1 MAEPSSAGPSST
13 ARCGS
18 SSRCSTRTRPSG
30 TSTGCSPRSW
40 RPEMRTW
47 RTRFHEPLRPRHRT
61 RRRGLE
67 LCQASPV
74 PASVTELLT
83 AAVAAIGGTERPGQ
97 VRMAGA
103 VADAIGAGEH
113 LIVQAGT
120 GTGKSLAYLVPALAH
135 GDRVVVATATIA
147 LQNQLV
153 GRDLPRLVEAVEP
166 LLDRAPRYAILK
178 GRRNYLC
185 LQRLHDGV
193 PDEEQDALFDP
204 KPTSELGKQVVRLR
218 DWAADTET
226 GDRDELVPGADDRAW
241 AQVSVTASDCLGA
254 SRCPFGEE
262 CYAELARERA
272 AQADIVVTNHALLAI
287 DALEPFPVLG
297 EHAVVVIDEGHELV
311 DRVTNAATDELRTTM
326 IERAA
331 RRASRYVKDTLVNS
345 LVAAG
350 ARLSLVLDQV
360 PPGRLEVLPGSV
372 VDALAEIRDAVHP
385 VLSALG
391 DGDRE
396 RSDHQAEANRRR
408 ARSAAQEVHEVAV
421 RLLEHSEFD
430 VAWCEPST
438 ERRGAVLR
446 VAPLSVAGLLREAL
460 YQQRTVVLTSAT
472 LALGGSFDVIAR
484 QVGLPVG
491 AGGEAAAR
499 EAPAGEASASQ
510 ESVAE
515 GSTED
520 GEGAALRWHGLD
532 VGSPFDFPRQAILY
546 VAQHLPPPG
555 REGLDPRT
563 LDELIQLMVAA
574 GGRTLGLFSSYRA
587 AVAAAAVARDRTSL
601 QVLLQGEDSTAQ
613 LVARFA
619 ADEESCLF
627 GTLSLWQGV
636 DVPGSACQLVVI
648 DRIPFPRPDDPI
660 RSARQKA
667 VDEAGGNGF
676 LTIAA
681 AHAALLLAQGAGRLI
696 RTHTD
701 RGVVAVLDPRLA
713 TARYAPFLRAS
724 LPSFWYT
731 VDPAQVRTSL
741 ANLRGAATA
750 PARGSD
756 PA

>member
-1 MAEPSSAGPSST
+1 
-13 ARCGS
+13 
-18 SSRCSTRTRPSG
+18 
-30 TSTGCSPRSW
+30 
-40 RPEMRTW
+40 
-47 RTRFHEPLRPRHRT
+47 
-61 RRRGLE
+61 
-67 LCQASPV
+67 
-74 PASVTELLT
+74 
-83 AAVAAIGGTERPGQ
+83 
-97 VRMAGA
+97 MAGA
-103 VADAIGAGEH
+103 VADAIESGEH

-120 GTGKSLAYLVPALAH
+120 GTGKSLAYLVPVLAH

-166 LLDRAPRYAILK
+166 LLARAPRYAILK

-204 KPTSELGKQVVRLR
+204 QPTSALGKQVVRLR
-218 DWAADTET
+218 DWSADTET
-226 GDRDELVPGADDRAW
+226 GDRDELVPGVDDRAW

-272 AQADIVVTNHALLAI
+272 AEADIVVTNHALLAI

-311 DRVTNAATDELRTTM
+311 DRVTNAATDELRVTM
-326 IERAA
+326 IERTA

-345 LVAAG
+345 LIAAG

-360 PPGRLEVLPGSV
+360 PPGRLDVLPGSLA
-372 VDALAEIRDAVHP
+372 DALAEVRDSVHP

-391 DGDRE
+391 DGDRD
-396 RSDHQAEANRRR
+396 RSDHRAEANRRR
-408 ARSAAQEVHEVAV
+408 ARSAAQEVHQVAV
-421 RLLEHSEFD
+421 RLLEHSEYD

-438 ERRGAVLR
+438 DRRGAVLR

-460 YQQRTVVLTSAT
+460 YRERTVVMTSAT

-491 AGGEAAAR
+491 EAAVTGIGGSEGESR
-499 EAPAGEASASQ
+499 AGESAG
-510 ESVAE
+510 V
-515 GSTED
+515 GSGDD
-520 GEGAALRWHGLD
+520 GGPADLRWSGLD

-546 VAQHLPPPG
+546 VARHLPSPG
-555 REGLDPRT
+555 RDGLDPRT
-563 LDELIQLMVAA
+563 VDELIELMEAA

-587 AVAAAAVARDRTSL
+587 AVAAAAVARDRTEL
-601 QVLLQGEDSTAQ
+601 PVLLQGEDSTAQ

-636 DVPGSACQLVVI
+636 DVPGPSCQLVVI

-696 RTHTD
+696 RTSTD

-724 LPSFWYT
+724 LPAFWYT
-731 VDPAQVRTSL
+731 ADPGRVRTSL
-741 ANLRGAATA
+741 ANLRDAAA
-750 PARGSD
+750 AASSVRASD

>member
-1 MAEPSSAGPSST
+1 MAA
-13 ARCGS
+13 
-18 SSRCSTRTRPSG
+18 
-30 TSTGCSPRSW
+30 
-40 RPEMRTW
+40 
-47 RTRFHEPLRPRHRT
+47 
-61 RRRGLE
+61 
-67 LCQASPV
+67 
-74 PASVTELLT
+74 
-83 AAVAAIGGTERPGQ
+83 
-97 VRMAGA
+97 A
-103 VADAIGAGEH
+103 VADAIDSGEH

-120 GTGKSLAYLVPALAH
+120 GTGKSLAYLVPVLAH

-153 GRDLPRLVEAVEP
+153 RRDLPRLVEAVEP
-166 LLDRAPRYAILK
+166 LLARAPRYAILK

-204 KPTSELGKQVVRLR
+204 KPTSVLGKEVVRLR

-226 GDRDELVPGADDRAW
+226 GDRDELLPGVDDRAW

-272 AQADIVVTNHALLAI
+272 AEADIVVTNHALLAI
-287 DALEPFPVLG
+287 DALEPFPLLG

-311 DRVTNAATDELRTTM
+311 DRVTNAATDELRVPM
-326 IERAA
+326 IERSA
-331 RRASRYVKDTLVNS
+331 RRASRYVKDSLVNS

-360 PPGRLEVLPGSV
+360 PPGRLDVLPGSL
-372 VDALAEIRDAVHP
+372 VDALAEVRDSVHP

-391 DGDRE
+391 EGDRD

-421 RLLEHSEFD
+421 RLLEHSEDD
-430 VAWCEPST
+430 VAWCEPAT
-438 ERRGAVLR
+438 DRRGAVLR

-460 YQQRTVVLTSAT
+460 YRERTVVMTSAT

-491 AGGEAAAR
+491 AAMATGAGEPGREPAGGSSAGESVG
-499 EAPAGEASASQ
+499 ESPAGELAGELAGESAG
-510 ESVAE
+510 ESSDEDA
-515 GSTED
+515 GSPD
-520 GEGAALRWHGLD
+520 LRWRGLD

-546 VAQHLPPPG
+546 VARHLPPPG
-555 REGLDPRT
+555 RDGLDPRT
-563 LDELIQLMVAA
+563 LDELIQLMEAA

-587 AVAAAAVARDRTSL
+587 AVAAAAVARDRTDL
-601 QVLLQGEDSTAQ
+601 PVLLQGEDSTAQ

-619 ADEESCLF
+619 ADTESCLF

-636 DVPGSACQLVVI
+636 DVPGAACQLVVI

-696 RTHTD
+696 RTSTD

-724 LPSFWYT
+724 LPAFWYT
-731 VDPAQVRTSL
+731 SDPTQVRTSL
-741 ANLRGAATA
+741 ANLRGAAAAVTRGRA
-750 PARGSD
+750 SNPA
-756 PA
+756 

>member
-1 MAEPSSAGPSST
+1 
-13 ARCGS
+13 
-18 SSRCSTRTRPSG
+18 
-30 TSTGCSPRSW
+30 
-40 RPEMRTW
+40 
-47 RTRFHEPLRPRHRT
+47 
-61 RRRGLE
+61 
-67 LCQASPV
+67 
-74 PASVTELLT
+74 
-83 AAVAAIGGTERPGQ
+83 
-97 VRMAGA
+97 MAGA
-103 VADAIGAGEH
+103 VADAIDTGEH

-120 GTGKSLAYLVPALAH
+120 GTGKSLAYLVPVLAH
-135 GDRVVVATATIA
+135 GERVVVATATIA

-166 LLDRAPRYAILK
+166 LLARAPRYAILK

-193 PDEEQDALFDP
+193 PDEEQDTLFDP
-204 KPTSELGKQVVRLR
+204 KPTSALGKQVVRLR

-226 GDRDELVPGADDRAW
+226 GDRDELVPGVDDRAW
-241 AQVSVTASDCLGA
+241 AQVSVTATDCLGA
-254 SRCPFGEE
+254 SRCPFGVE
-262 CYAELARERA
+262 CFAELAREQA
-272 AQADIVVTNHALLAI
+272 AEADIVVTNHALLAI

-311 DRVTNAATDELRTTM
+311 DRVTNAATDELRVTM
-326 IERAA
+326 IERSA
-331 RRASRYVKDTLVNS
+331 RRASRYVKDTLVNG

-350 ARLSLVLDQV
+350 GRLGLVLDQV
-360 PPGRLEVLPGSV
+360 PSGRLDVLPESLV
-372 VDALAEIRDAVHP
+372 AVLAEVRDSVHP

-391 DGDRE
+391 DGDRD

-421 RLLEHSEFD
+421 RLLEQSEHD

-438 ERRGAVLR
+438 DRRGAVLR

-460 YQQRTVVLTSAT
+460 YRKRTVVMTSAT

-484 QVGLPVG
+484 QVGLPVV
-491 AGGEAAAR
+491 AVAATAVGEAAG
-499 EAPAGEASASQ
+499 ESLAGE
-510 ESVAE
+510 SVGN
-515 GSTED
+515 GSD
-520 GEGAALRWHGLD
+520 QDDDLPDLRWRGLD

-546 VAQHLPPPG
+546 VARHLPPPG
-555 REGLDPRT
+555 RDGLDPRT
-563 LDELIQLMVAA
+563 LDELMQLMEAA

-587 AVAAAAVARDRTSL
+587 AVAAAAAARDRTDL
-601 QVLLQGEDSTAQ
+601 PVLLQGEDSTAQ
-613 LVARFA
+613 LVVRFA

-636 DVPGSACQLVVI
+636 DVPGPACQLVVI

-660 RSARQKA
+660 SSARQKA

-696 RTHTD
+696 RTSSD
-701 RGVVAVLDPRLA
+701 RGVVAVLDSRLA

-724 LPSFWYT
+724 LPAFWYT
-731 VDPAQVRTSL
+731 ADPAQVRASL
-741 ANLRGAATA
+741 ANLRDAAA
-750 PARGSD
+750 AAVRVRASD

>member
-1 MAEPSSAGPSST
+1 MAA
-13 ARCGS
+13 
-18 SSRCSTRTRPSG
+18 
-30 TSTGCSPRSW
+30 
-40 RPEMRTW
+40 
-47 RTRFHEPLRPRHRT
+47 
-61 RRRGLE
+61 
-67 LCQASPV
+67 
-74 PASVTELLT
+74 
-83 AAVAAIGGTERPGQ
+83 
-97 VRMAGA
+97 A
-103 VADAIGAGEH
+103 VADAIDSGEH

-120 GTGKSLAYLVPALAH
+120 GTGKSLAYLVPVLAH

-153 GRDLPRLVEAVEP
+153 RRDLPRLVEAVQP
-166 LLDRAPRYAILK
+166 LLARAPRYAILK

-204 KPTSELGKQVVRLR
+204 KPTSVLGKEVVRLR

-226 GDRDELVPGADDRAW
+226 GDRDELMPGVDDRAW

-272 AQADIVVTNHALLAI
+272 AEADIVVTNHALLAI
-287 DALEPFPVLG
+287 DALEPFPLLG

-311 DRVTNAATDELRTTM
+311 DRVTNAATDELRVPM
-326 IERAA
+326 IERSA
-331 RRASRYVKDTLVNS
+331 RRASRYVKDSLVNS

-360 PPGRLEVLPGSV
+360 PPGRLDVLPGSL
-372 VDALAEIRDAVHP
+372 VDALAEVRDSVHP

-391 DGDRE
+391 EGDRD

-421 RLLEHSEFD
+421 RLLEHGEHD
-430 VAWCEPST
+430 VAWCEPPT
-438 ERRGAVLR
+438 DRRGAVLR

-460 YQQRTVVLTSAT
+460 YRERTVVMTSAT

-491 AGGEAAAR
+491 AAMATGAGEPGREPAGGGSAGESVG
-499 EAPAGEASASQ
+499 ESPAGESAGGSAR
-510 ESVAE
+510 ESSDEDA
-515 GSTED
+515 GSPD
-520 GEGAALRWHGLD
+520 LRWRGLD

-546 VAQHLPPPG
+546 VARHLPPPG
-555 REGLDPRT
+555 RDGLDPRT
-563 LDELIQLMVAA
+563 LDELIQLMEAA

-587 AVAAAAVARDRTSL
+587 AVAAAAMARDRTDL
-601 QVLLQGEDSTAQ
+601 PVLLQGEDSTGQ

-619 ADEESCLF
+619 ADTESCLF

-636 DVPGSACQLVVI
+636 DVPGTACQLVVI

-696 RTHTD
+696 RTSTD

-724 LPSFWYT
+724 LPAFWYT
-731 VDPAQVRTSL
+731 SDPTQVRTSL
-741 ANLRGAATA
+741 ANLRGAAAAVTRGRA
-750 PARGSD
+750 SNPA
-756 PA
+756 

>member
-1 MAEPSSAGPSST
+1 MAA
-13 ARCGS
+13 
-18 SSRCSTRTRPSG
+18 
-30 TSTGCSPRSW
+30 
-40 RPEMRTW
+40 
-47 RTRFHEPLRPRHRT
+47 
-61 RRRGLE
+61 
-67 LCQASPV
+67 
-74 PASVTELLT
+74 
-83 AAVAAIGGTERPGQ
+83 
-97 VRMAGA
+97 A
-103 VADAIGAGEH
+103 VADAIDSGEH

-120 GTGKSLAYLVPALAH
+120 GTGKSLAYLVPVLAH

-153 GRDLPRLVEAVEP
+153 RRDLPRLVEAVEP
-166 LLDRAPRYAILK
+166 LLARAPRYAILK

-204 KPTSELGKQVVRLR
+204 KPTSVLGKEVVRLR

-226 GDRDELVPGADDRAW
+226 GDRDELLPGVDDRAW

-272 AQADIVVTNHALLAI
+272 AEADIVVTNHALLAI
-287 DALEPFPVLG
+287 DALEPFPLLG

-311 DRVTNAATDELRTTM
+311 DRVTNAATDELRVPM
-326 IERAA
+326 IDRSA
-331 RRASRYVKDTLVNS
+331 RRASRYVKDSLVNS

-360 PPGRLEVLPGSV
+360 PPGRLDVLPGSL
-372 VDALAEIRDAVHP
+372 VDALAEVRDSVHP

-391 DGDRE
+391 EGDRD

-421 RLLEHSEFD
+421 RLLEHSEDD
-430 VAWCEPST
+430 VAWCEPAT
-438 ERRGAVLR
+438 DRRGAVLR

-460 YQQRTVVLTSAT
+460 YRERTVVMTSAT
-472 LALGGSFDVIAR
+472 LALGGSFDVIVR

-491 AGGEAAAR
+491 AAMATGAGEPGREPAGGSSAGESVG
-499 EAPAGEASASQ
+499 ESPAGELAGESAG
-510 ESVAE
+510 ESSDEDA
-515 GSTED
+515 GSPD
-520 GEGAALRWHGLD
+520 LRWRGLD

-546 VAQHLPPPG
+546 VARHLPPPG
-555 REGLDPRT
+555 RDGLDPRT
-563 LDELIQLMVAA
+563 LDELIQLMEAA

-587 AVAAAAVARDRTSL
+587 AVAAAAVARDRTDL
-601 QVLLQGEDSTAQ
+601 PVLLQGEDSTAQ

-619 ADEESCLF
+619 ADTESCLF

-636 DVPGSACQLVVI
+636 DVPGAACQLVVI

-696 RTHTD
+696 RTSTD

-724 LPSFWYT
+724 LPAFWYT
-731 VDPAQVRTSL
+731 SDPTQVRTSL
-741 ANLRGAATA
+741 ANLRGAAAAVTRGRA
-750 PARGSD
+750 SNPA
-756 PA
+756 